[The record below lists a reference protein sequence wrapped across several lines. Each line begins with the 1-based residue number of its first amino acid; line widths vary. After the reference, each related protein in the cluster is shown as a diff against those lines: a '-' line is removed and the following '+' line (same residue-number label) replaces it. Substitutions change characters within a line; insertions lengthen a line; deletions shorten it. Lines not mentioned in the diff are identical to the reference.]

1 LDWDQLFP
9 KLEGVDVYTCDV
21 SENTYTPGYCG
32 VKTIPCFLAI
42 LNGVPQPI
50 FQSSDTMKV
59 VEWMKGG
66 FKQSA

>member
-1 LDWDQLFP
+1 M
-9 KLEGVDVYTCDV
+9 
-21 SENTYTPGYCG
+21 
-32 VKTIPCFLAI
+32 AI

-66 FKQSA
+66 FKSQA